1 MSRGVDE
8 NSKQPTWR
16 EKFSGLVLFAADW
29 FKDWCDFSE
38 PIREG
43 NEVKTQ
49 YYQLISRP
57 PGSFPCVYVQIGRCE
72 YFVDTQSKSGLSEIV
87 RFEAIFLF
95 FLLRWNQCWCYE
107 ACG

>member
-1 MSRGVDE
+1 MSREVDE

-49 YYQLISRP
+49 YYQLISRA
-57 PGSFPCVYVQIGRCE
+57 QGR
-72 YFVDTQSKSGLSEIV
+72 
-87 RFEAIFLF
+87 FLVF
-95 FLLRWNQCWCYE
+95 TFRLVAVSTLLIHNRKVVFLRL
-107 ACG
+107 